1 MAIIKWDPF
10 SELDALHSQL
20 DNWFSSALTQPGA
33 RQLAPVTDVFTED
46 DKQLKVEV
54 HLPSFKEDEV
64 SVDVHDHALEIKAE
78 HHEREEDKKKK
89 RQYLVRESSSS
100 FYRYISLP
108 KQADE
113 EHIKAHFK
121 DGVLKVEVPFKELP
135 KPKKIAIGTG
145 DKSKK

>member
-1 MAIIKWDPF
+1 MAMVKWDPF
-10 SELDALHSQL
+10 NELDALHSQL
-20 DNWFSSALTQPGA
+20 DNWFSSALTHPNI

-46 DKQLKVEV
+46 DKQLTVEV
-54 HLPSFKEDEV
+54 HLPNFKEDEV
-64 SVDVHDHALEIKAE
+64 SVDVHDHALEIKAN
-78 HHEREEDKKKK
+78 HHEKEEDKKKK

-113 EHIKAHFK
+113 DKIKAHFK

-135 KPKKIAIGTG
+135 KPKKIAIEAG
-145 DKSKK
+145 KKK